1 MRAWSKGEEPPDM
14 KDLGKG
20 LGTCGIWLG
29 VGMIGWNMPA
39 AAILPSFAACMAT
52 LFIWLDSQE
61 K

>member
-1 MRAWSKGEEPPDM
+1 M